1 MKKIIF
7 IIAIIIAVIFITRL
21 SIDFDTK
28 NSYVSKGD
36 FVDYTVEFNM
46 KIGRIQSD
54 LDSLKR
60 DLDSVKQNLDSVKHS
75 LDTLK
80 RGQVIIYDEVKKNP
94 KSLIEMIWN

>member
-1 MKKIIF
+1 MKKVIIVL
-7 IIAIIIAVIFITRL
+7 AIVIIAVIFATRL

-36 FVDYTVEFNM
+36 FIDYTVEFNM

-60 DLDSVKQNLDSVKHS
+60 DLDSVKHS

-80 RGQVIIYDEVKKNP
+80 RGQAIIYDEVKKSP